1 MNLAR
6 LRLIS
11 RKIESLST
19 YLASHVVGRLFTK
32 GAPLPAGPLKVMVFK
47 LDNAGDVVLSSLLMP
62 RVSDMLG
69 GAEVVYVVKEG
80 FGGLLSRVDCVTGVV
95 EVPSGLGHCSRVG
108 TREREGMRESRKI
121 IRKAVKDFR
130 PHIMVDLRPTSLG
143 NYAALLG
150 RVYGTRRRVSLE
162 GQRLSEIFGAG
173 KAMKWRRHEV
183 ESFCEAFEDAGVFSK
198 CEDYRSRLT
207 FWKCDSESWPT
218 PSGRYFLL
226 QPGAVWEYKKWPE
239 RNYAS
244 LIDSL
249 AGLYPAHSFVLA
261 GSEAEKDVCARVR
274 EMTGRSARERVWNL
288 AGKTTMTELVDIVS
302 GADMVIANDSGV
314 AHIAGAAGART
325 IVFFGPSS
333 PERFKPL
340 SSRQERIKV
349 FHHRLSCNPC
359 DQDQCREGPH
369 TYCLGRINPR
379 EVLEHIRSSLGER
392 NAQAHMSY

>member
-1 MNLAR
+1 
-6 LRLIS
+6 
-11 RKIESLST
+11 
-19 YLASHVVGRLFTK
+19 
-32 GAPLPAGPLKVMVFK
+32 MVFK

-62 RVSDMLG
+62 RLSETLG

-80 FGGLLSRVDCVTGVV
+80 FGGLLSRIECVSGIV
-95 EVPSGLGHCSRVG
+95 ELPSGLGHCSRVG
-108 TREREGMRESRKI
+108 ATEREGMRESRKI
-121 IRKAVKDFR
+121 IMKAVKGFK
-130 PHIMVDLRPTSLG
+130 PHIMIDLRPSSLG

-150 RVYGTRRRVSLE
+150 RIYGTRRRVSLE
-162 GQRLSEIFGAG
+162 GQRLREIFGKG

-183 ESFCEAFEDAGVFSK
+183 ESFCEAIEDAGVFSK
-198 CEDYRSRLT
+198 CEDYRSWLT
-207 FWKCDSESWPT
+207 FWKNDAESWPT

-249 AGLYPAHSFVLA
+249 SELYPAHSFVLA
-261 GSEAEKDVCARVR
+261 GSAAEKDICARVR
-274 EMTGRSARERVWNL
+274 AMTGRGARERVWNL
-288 AGKTTMTELVDIVS
+288 AGKTTMAELVDIVS

-314 AHIAGAAGART
+314 AHIAGAAGVRT

-340 SSRQERIKV
+340 SSRQDRIKV
-349 FHHRLSCNPC
+349 FHHRLTCNPC

-369 TYCLGRINPR
+369 TYCLGRINPL
-379 EVLEHIRSSLGER
+379 EVLEYIRSSLGDKR
-392 NAQAHMSY
+392 AQAHMSCGG